1 MAKKPRP
8 VKPGG
13 RMLFEKLKNIITI
26 PKMSNIM
33 ATTFFIV
40 ISFILSRIHY

>member
-1 MAKKPRP
+1 MAKNPMP

-13 RMLFEKLKNIITI
+13 RMLLEKLKNIITI
-26 PKMSNIM
+26 PKTSNKR

-40 ISFILSRIHY
+40 IFMFYSFD